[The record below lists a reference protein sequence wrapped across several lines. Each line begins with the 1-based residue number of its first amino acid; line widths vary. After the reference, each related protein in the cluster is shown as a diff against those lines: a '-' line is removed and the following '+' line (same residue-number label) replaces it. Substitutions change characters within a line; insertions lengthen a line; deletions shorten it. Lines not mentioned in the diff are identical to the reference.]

1 MRKAI
6 IDLGTNTFN
15 LLIGELSGKDL
26 HIVHSEK
33 IPVMLGMGGINEGRI
48 AEDAF
53 ARAMNALKVFKEKS
67 DLFDVSSIKG
77 IATSAVRSAANG
89 YELVERS
96 FKEIGIEIIV
106 IDGLAEADLIRKG
119 VALSMSISKPSVI
132 MDIGGGSTE
141 FIHLDSDKVIGME
154 SLNIGVSRIYQMLG
168 KPENFNTDSINKIIE
183 FLEIQSKG
191 KLDYQADVLIGASGT
206 FETFYEMI
214 GSKRFVSEGSAIKLD
229 LIKLDEVID
238 WSIKSSLDARNE
250 HPWIVEMRKRMLPI
264 GAIKVRWIMEKLNV
278 KEVWISPYS
287 LKEGAFVS

>member
-15 LLIGELSGKDL
+15 LLIGELDGDDL
-26 HIVHSEK
+26 TILHSEK

-48 AEDAF
+48 ADDAF
-53 ARAMNALKVFKEKS
+53 ERAMSALSIFKKKADS
-67 DLFDVSSIKG
+67 FDVESIKG
-77 IATSAVRSAANG
+77 VATSAVRSAANG
-89 YELVERS
+89 HELVSRS
-96 FKEIGIEIIV
+96 LNEIGIEIVV

-119 VALSMSISKPSVI
+119 VSLTMPISKPSVI

-141 FIHLDSDKVIGME
+141 FIHLDHSQVIDME

-168 KPENFNTDSINKIIE
+168 KPENFSEACIKKIID
-183 FLEIQSKG
+183 FLEIQSTG
-191 KLDYQADVLIGASGT
+191 KFGYEADVLIGASGT
-206 FETFYEMI
+206 FETFYEML
-214 GSKRFVSEGSAIKLD
+214 SEEHFVSNGKAIQLD
-229 LIKLDEVID
+229 SEKLDEVIN
-238 WSIKSSLDARNE
+238 WSITASLDERNA

-264 GAIKVRWIMEKLNV
+264 GAVKVKWIMEKLNV